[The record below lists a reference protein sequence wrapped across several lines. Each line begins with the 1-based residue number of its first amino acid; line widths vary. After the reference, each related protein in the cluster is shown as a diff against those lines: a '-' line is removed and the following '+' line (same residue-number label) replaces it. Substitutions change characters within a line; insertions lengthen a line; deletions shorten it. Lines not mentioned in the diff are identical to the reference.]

1 MATLNVGQTSVVI
14 PTRNINAGLYPSPEY
29 DIGAG
34 VNAIRLR
41 VARNSW
47 PDLGN
52 GVPVV
57 EGQFLRSL
65 DGGANWIPCGSF
77 AADGGVR
84 LDKFGAPYVFSEIV
98 IENSGNGSPIIVS
111 GMKLKCFASVIVNL
125 NSQVEIGVS

>member
-1 MATLNVGQTSVVI
+1 MATLNVGQTNVVI
-14 PTRNINAGLYPSPEY
+14 STRNINAGTYESPAH
-29 DIGAG
+29 DIGVG

-41 VARNSW
+41 LARNSW

-65 DGGANWIPCGSF
+65 DGGANWILCGSF
-77 AADGGVR
+77 AADGGTR

-98 IENSGNGSPIIVS
+98 VENAGNGLPIIVA
-111 GMKLKCFASVIVNL
+111 GMKLKCVANVLVNL